1 MKRSSITRKTPLKS
15 NGFARADRIEAREVA
30 KAIVKE
36 KKLRTRKCSV
46 KTCRKEFAPR
56 SMTHKTCGP
65 ECAQEFVRLEKIR
78 TDRKERQA
86 GLAKLKTRQDWLRE
100 AQAAF
105 NAFIRARD
113 AALPCI
119 SCGRFHDGKYDA
131 GHYRS
136 VGAMPALR
144 FHELNVH
151 KQCVPCNQHKGGNIV
166 EYRIGLIARIG
177 VESVEMLEQDYPPA
191 KYTIDDA
198 KEIRAHYK
206 KLLKELSAAA

>member
-1 MKRSSITRKTPLKS
+1 MKRSPIQRTGILGLQSH
-15 NGFARADRIEAREVA
+15 ARLSAGEPKR
-30 KAIVKE
+30 
-36 KKLRTRKCSV
+36 RTRKCV
-46 KTCRKEFAPR
+46 ICRAPFEPR
-56 SMTHKTCGP
+56 SMTHKACSAD
-65 ECAQEFVRLEKIR
+65 CAIAHLDRLREAKAR
-78 TDRKERQA
+78 SERRA
-86 GLAKLKTRQDWLRE
+86 GLAKLKRKADWLRE

-105 NAFIRARD
+105 NAFIRLRD

-166 EYRIGLIARIG
+166 EYRLGLIARIG
-177 VESVEMLEQDYPPA
+177 VEAVEMLERDYPPA
-191 KYTIDDA
+191 KYTVDDA
-198 KEIRAHYK
+198 QAIKATYK
-206 KLLKELSAAA
+206 QKLKELQP